1 VENYCVR
8 VLRSVKFPAIAL
20 IIAGTVGL
28 LLANSPIASI
38 VFDVRDTKIGYLSVG
53 HWVTDGLLAIFFFL
67 AAIELKHELRHGEL
81 DSPSKALVPSLAAVG
96 GVIVPALI
104 FLVLTGDG
112 AESAGWPI
120 PAATDIAF
128 ALGILAIA
136 GRALPPRVR
145 ALLLALA
152 IIDDLIAIA
161 IIALVFPGDLR
172 PLPLVIA
179 VPLVLL
185 FGWLSDQ
192 QWTRRVLI
200 PILIVIGM
208 GVWALVSLSGIHPT
222 IAGVALGLALASR
235 RGEAVRYAI
244 EPYSNAIVLP
254 IFAVFA
260 TLVVLPDLAVSSPG
274 IVFWAIVIALPLG
287 KVIGITGGA
296 LIAGALDRSDRPRVP
311 VADLL
316 VIGTLGGIG
325 FTVSLL
331 MSELAFGT
339 ETEYG
344 TDGTLGVLCASII
357 AAVAGAILA
366 ALRSR
371 VYVRREAQGARSKTE
386 KVG

>member
-28 LLANSPIASI
+28 LLANSPIASS
-38 VFDVRDTKIGYLSVG
+38 VFNLRDTKIGYLSVG

-192 QWTRRVLI
+192 QWPRRVLI
-200 PILIVIGM
+200 PVLIVIGM
-208 GVWALVSLSGIHPT
+208 VVWALVSFSGIHPT

-235 RGEAVRYAI
+235 RGEAVRFAI

-274 IVFWAIVIALPLG
+274 IVFWAIIIALPVG

-311 VADLL
+311 IADLL

-339 ETEYG
+339 ETEFG

-357 AAVAGAILA
+357 AAGAGAILA
-366 ALRSR
+366 AARSR
-371 VYVRREAQGARSKTE
+371 VYVRREAHGSRSNTE
-386 KVG
+386 KVS

>member
-1 VENYCVR
+1 VR
-8 VLRSVKFPAIAL
+8 LLRSVKFPAIAL
-20 IIAGTVGL
+20 IFAGTVGL
-28 LLANSPIASI
+28 LLANSPLASS
-38 VFDVRDTKIGYLSVG
+38 VFALRDTKIGYLSVG
-53 HWVTDGLLAIFFFL
+53 HWVTDGLLAVFFFL

-81 DSPSKALVPSLAAVG
+81 DSPAKALVPSIAAVG
-96 GVIVPALI
+96 GVIVPAVI
-104 FLVLTGDG
+104 FLLITGDG

-136 GRALPPRVR
+136 GRALPPRIR

-152 IIDDLIAIA
+152 IIDDLIAIV
-161 IIALVFPGDLR
+161 IIALVFPGDFH
-172 PLPLVIA
+172 PLPLIVA

-185 FGWLSDQ
+185 FGWLSAQ
-192 QWTRRVLI
+192 AWRRGALI
-200 PILIVIGM
+200 PILIVISLA
-208 GVWALVSLSGIHPT
+208 VWLLISLSGIHPT
-222 IAGVALGLALASR
+222 IAGVALGLALTSSK
-235 RGEAVRYAI
+235 AVAVEHAI

-260 TLVVLPDLAVSSPG
+260 TLVVLPDLSVTSPG
-274 IVFWAIVIALPLG
+274 IVFWAIVVALPLG

-296 LIAGALDRSDRPRVP
+296 VIAGALDRSGRPRVP
-311 VADLL
+311 LADLL

-339 ETEYG
+339 ETALG
-344 TDGTLGVLCASII
+344 TDGTLGVLCASVI
-357 AAVAGAILA
+357 AAIAGAILA

-371 VYVRREAQGARSKTE
+371 SYARATTEAVR
-386 KVG
+386 